1 VSRLQFRVLYRLFLF
16 RVVDLELLSDS
27 ARGDASKL
35 FGQFAALLIMV
46 SLLLAYAGLVL
57 GGVHAPAQQMMASNW
72 SFELFLISTTMLVV
86 GLFAVLSWDSM
97 FPDQRDVLMLAPF
110 PVRARTFFLAKVAAV
125 ATALG
130 LAVGALHSFA
140 GLVWPIAL
148 SPVHGGIL
156 GEIRSFAAY
165 WIPMLSA
172 SAFLLCSLLCVQGL
186 AALLPRQLFLRVS
199 AFLQLTAFCLL
210 LSVYFLQPTMVTPEE
225 LTAPR
230 NQHLLALLP
239 PYWFLGMF
247 QILNGSA
254 HPALTP
260 LAWRAAYG
268 LGIAVLGAGV
278 AFLLSY
284 FRTLRK
290 IVEEPDIAPGARGG
304 HWLPRFG
311 DAAMTALV
319 EFNIRTVFRSRQ
331 HRLILSFFLGLAFTI
346 VVLYVKTPLA
356 QNNLQGAPNT
366 NPWLQ
371 ANVPLLVSSIV
382 MMWFAVIGT
391 RMVFAMPIELRANW
405 IFRMTNVR
413 GVQDCLSA
421 TRRSLLTLAVAPV
434 WMIWAGVLLWL
445 WPLRPAAE
453 HLAVLGLLGA
463 ILVEACLHDFHKIP
477 FTCSY
482 LPGKANVYHLFF
494 LYAMLSV
501 YLLDRSATLE
511 LNSFRNTAQYT
522 IVLMVMTIVAIL
534 MRRRT
539 EMLARSDGQE
549 LRFEED
555 GDPAV
560 IELGLN

>member
-1 VSRLQFRVLYRLFLF
+1 MSRLQFRVLYRLFLF

-57 GGVHAPAQQMMASNW
+57 GGVHAPGPQKMVSNW

-86 GLFAVLSWDSM
+86 GLFTVLSWDSM
-97 FPDQRDVLMLAPF
+97 FPDRRDVLMLAPL
-110 PVRARTFFLAKVAAV
+110 PVPARTFFLAKVAAV
-125 ATALG
+125 TTALG

-140 GLVWPIAL
+140 GLAWPIAL
-148 SPVHGGIL
+148 SPAHSGVL
-156 GEIRSFAAY
+156 GEIRSFGAY
-165 WIPMLSA
+165 WITMISA
-172 SAFLLCSLLCVQGL
+172 GAFLLCSLLCVQGL

-199 AFLQLTAFCLL
+199 AFLQLSAFCLL

-225 LTAPR
+225 LTVPR

-247 QILNGSA
+247 QTLNGSA

-260 LAWRAAYG
+260 LAWRGACG
-268 LGIAVLGAGV
+268 LAIAVLGAGV

-304 HWLPRFG
+304 HWLPSFG

-319 EFNIRTVFRSRQ
+319 QFNIRTVFRSRQ
-331 HRLILSFFLGLAFTI
+331 HRLILSFVLGLAFTVI
-346 VVLYVKTPLA
+346 VLYVKTPLA
-356 QNNLQGAPNT
+356 QNNLQGAPGT

-405 IFRMTNVR
+405 IFRTTNVR
-413 GVQDCLSA
+413 GVKDCLSA

-434 WMIWAGVLLWL
+434 WMIWAGVLMWL

-453 HLAVLGLLGA
+453 HLAVLGLLGV

-494 LYAMLSV
+494 LYAMISV
-501 YLLDRSATLE
+501 FLLDGSATLE
-511 LNSFRNTAQYT
+511 LNSFRNTGQYT
-522 IVLMVMTIVAIL
+522 VFLMVMTFVAIL

-539 EMLARSDGQE
+539 QMLARSDGQE
-549 LRFEED
+549 LRFEEE

>member
-1 VSRLQFRVLYRLFLF
+1 
-16 RVVDLELLSDS
+16 VVDLELLSDS

-57 GGVHAPAQQMMASNW
+57 GGVHAPGPQKMVSNW

-86 GLFAVLSWDSM
+86 GLFTVLSWDSM
-97 FPDQRDVLMLAPF
+97 FPDRRDVLMLAPL
-110 PVRARTFFLAKVAAV
+110 PVPARTFFLAKVAAV
-125 ATALG
+125 TTALG

-140 GLVWPIAL
+140 GLAWPIAL
-148 SPVHGGIL
+148 SPAHSGVL
-156 GEIRSFAAY
+156 GEIRSFGAY
-165 WIPMLSA
+165 WITMISA
-172 SAFLLCSLLCVQGL
+172 GAFLLCSLLCVQGL

-199 AFLQLTAFCLL
+199 AFLQLSAFCLL

-225 LTAPR
+225 LTVPR

-247 QILNGSA
+247 QTLNGSA

-260 LAWRAAYG
+260 LAWRGACG
-268 LGIAVLGAGV
+268 LAIAVLGAGV

-304 HWLPRFG
+304 HWLPSFG

-319 EFNIRTVFRSRQ
+319 QFNIRTVFRSRQ
-331 HRLILSFFLGLAFTI
+331 HRLILSFVLGLAFTVI
-346 VVLYVKTPLA
+346 VLYVKTPLA
-356 QNNLQGAPNT
+356 QNNLQGAPGT

-405 IFRMTNVR
+405 IFRTTNVR
-413 GVQDCLSA
+413 GVKDCLSA

-434 WMIWAGVLLWL
+434 WMIWAGVLMWL

-453 HLAVLGLLGA
+453 HLAVLGLLGV

-494 LYAMLSV
+494 LYAMISV
-501 YLLDRSATLE
+501 FLLDGSATLE
-511 LNSFRNTAQYT
+511 LNSFRNTGQYT
-522 IVLMVMTIVAIL
+522 VFLMVMTFVAIL

-539 EMLARSDGQE
+539 QMLARSDGQE
-549 LRFEED
+549 LRFEEE

>member
-1 VSRLQFRVLYRLFLF
+1 
-16 RVVDLELLSDS
+16 
-27 ARGDASKL
+27 
-35 FGQFAALLIMV
+35 
-46 SLLLAYAGLVL
+46 
-57 GGVHAPAQQMMASNW
+57 
-72 SFELFLISTTMLVV
+72 
-86 GLFAVLSWDSM
+86 
-97 FPDQRDVLMLAPF
+97 
-110 PVRARTFFLAKVAAV
+110 
-125 ATALG
+125 
-130 LAVGALHSFA
+130 
-140 GLVWPIAL
+140 
-148 SPVHGGIL
+148 
-156 GEIRSFAAY
+156 
-165 WIPMLSA
+165 
-172 SAFLLCSLLCVQGL
+172 
-186 AALLPRQLFLRVS
+186 
-199 AFLQLTAFCLL
+199 
-210 LSVYFLQPTMVTPEE
+210 
-225 LTAPR
+225 
-230 NQHLLALLP
+230 
-239 PYWFLGMF
+239 
-247 QILNGSA
+247 
-254 HPALTP
+254 
-260 LAWRAAYG
+260 
-268 LGIAVLGAGV
+268 
-278 AFLLSY
+278 
-284 FRTLRK
+284 
-290 IVEEPDIAPGARGG
+290 
-304 HWLPRFG
+304 
-311 DAAMTALV
+311 MTALV
-319 EFNIRTVFRSRQ
+319 HFNIRTVFRSRQ

-391 RMVFAMPIELRANW
+391 RIVFAMPIELRANW

-463 ILVEACLHDFHKIP
+463 ILVEACLQDFHKIP

-522 IVLMVMTIVAIL
+522 IVLIVMTIVAIL

-549 LRFEED
+549 LRFEEE

>member
-57 GGVHAPAQQMMASNW
+57 GGVHAPGPQKMVSNW

-86 GLFAVLSWDSM
+86 GLFTVLSWDSM
-97 FPDQRDVLMLAPF
+97 FPDRRDVLMLAPL
-110 PVRARTFFLAKVAAV
+110 PVPARTFFLAKVAAV
-125 ATALG
+125 TTALG

-140 GLVWPIAL
+140 GLAWPIAL
-148 SPVHGGIL
+148 SPAHSGVL
-156 GEIRSFAAY
+156 GEIRSFGAY
-165 WIPMLSA
+165 WITMISA
-172 SAFLLCSLLCVQGL
+172 GAFLLCSLLCVQGL

-199 AFLQLTAFCLL
+199 AFLQLSAFCLL

-225 LTAPR
+225 LTVPR

-247 QILNGSA
+247 QTLNGSA

-260 LAWRAAYG
+260 LAWRGACG
-268 LGIAVLGAGV
+268 LAIAVLGAGV

-304 HWLPRFG
+304 HWLPSFG

-319 EFNIRTVFRSRQ
+319 QFNIRTVFRSRQ
-331 HRLILSFFLGLAFTI
+331 HRLILSFVLGLAFTVI
-346 VVLYVKTPLA
+346 VLYVKTPLA
-356 QNNLQGAPNT
+356 QNNLQGAPGT

-405 IFRMTNVR
+405 IFRTTNVR
-413 GVQDCLSA
+413 GVKDCLSA

-434 WMIWAGVLLWL
+434 WMIWAGVLMWL

-453 HLAVLGLLGA
+453 HLAVLGLLGV

-494 LYAMLSV
+494 LYAMISV
-501 YLLDRSATLE
+501 FLLDGSATLE
-511 LNSFRNTAQYT
+511 LNSFRNTGQYT
-522 IVLMVMTIVAIL
+522 VFLMVMTFVAIL

-539 EMLARSDGQE
+539 QMLARSDGQE
-549 LRFEED
+549 LRFEEE